1 LHHGQFNV
9 NANEQAVME
18 NYCLDEMDYS
28 ILKVLQTDSRITYNE
43 MGRKLHKSIS
53 PLLKR
58 IKRMEQLGYIQSYVT
73 LLDYTKIKSCMM
85 SYVSIRLNDH
95 SIEAMENFATSVSDM
110 TEVMEC
116 VRLAGKTDFLL
127 KVVTQNMEH
136 YNEFLFR
143 KLGKLENL
151 ASFNSSIVL
160 GQSKNSPII
169 PF

>member
-1 LHHGQFNV
+1 
-9 NANEQAVME
+9 ME
-18 NYCLDEMDYS
+18 HYCLDEMDYS

-58 IKRMEQLGYIQSYVT
+58 IKRMEQLGYIRSYVT
-73 LLDYTKIKSCMM
+73 LLDYTKIRSCLM
-85 SYVSIRLNDH
+85 SYVSVSLADH
-95 SIEAMENFATSVSDM
+95 SEEAMENFCKNIEGL

-116 VRLAGKTDFLL
+116 VHLAGQTDFLL
-127 KVVTQNMEH
+127 KVVTNNMEH

-143 KLGKLENL
+143 KLGKLDNI
-151 ASFNSSIVL
+151 ATFNSSIVL
-160 GQSKNSPII
+160 GQSKNSPVI

>member
-1 LHHGQFNV
+1 
-9 NANEQAVME
+9 ME
-18 NYCLDEMDYS
+18 HYCLDEMDYS

-58 IKRMEQLGYIQSYVT
+58 IKRLENLGYIQSYVT
-73 LLDYTKIKSCMM
+73 LLDYTKLKTCMM
-85 SYVSIRLNDH
+85 SYVSVRLADH
-95 SIEAMENFATSVSDM
+95 SIEAMENFTHEIQEL

-116 VRLAGKTDFLL
+116 AHLAGQTDFML
-127 KVVTQNMEH
+127 KVVTQNMDH

-143 KLGKLENL
+143 KLGKLDNV

-160 GQSKNSPII
+160 GQSKNTPVIPI
-169 PF
+169 